1 MTVTL
6 VGNIIPNDKPFIKT
20 SHDVLYIKQN
30 YNHNIFDMSVISN
43 QEKLNMHCSEL
54 KYTDRDLHFNILYCP
69 VINENIPLFEG
80 DVDKLKF
87 YCDSNH
93 IEYKNKINIVFYGN
107 SSGNP
112 MPFTKWIIFH
122 RMYHAFF
129 MENQSYDNTLTK
141 IIKKLQWEFFKHI
154 DVEKF
159 IYDMVYEKSYYIGG
173 GFRIDTLTVSDFMEK
188 YIKLDSNDTEL
199 LEYFDST
206 IIDHFY
212 NRDERNISNN
222 SYKNLFT
229 FKSARNKNISN
240 NFDIGA
246 EFFAQKI
253 VQGKCMLQNVDLIDK
268 KYITDSNR
276 ESLRS
281 IFNDHEILINNVI
294 DDLILYLKKN
304 SISNNTFYEV

>member
-6 VGNIIPNDKPFIKT
+6 VGNIIPNDNEHPDDSYT
-20 SHDVLYIKQN
+20 KQK
-30 YNHNIFDMSVISN
+30 YNRNLVDMSIISN
-43 QEKLNMHCSEL
+43 QETLKKYCSEL
-54 KYTDRDLHFNILYCP
+54 KYADRDLHFNILYCP
-69 VINENIPLFEG
+69 VLCNNFPTFIENA
-80 DVDKLKF
+80 DKLKF
-87 YCDSNH
+87 YCNSH
-93 IEYKNKINIVFYGN
+93 GIQYKNKINIIFYGN
-107 SSGNP
+107 NSFNYI
-112 MPFTKWIIFH
+112 PFTKWIIFH
-122 RMYHAFF
+122 RMYHAFY
-129 MENQSYDNTLTK
+129 MENQSYNDTLSK

-212 NRDERNISNN
+212 NRDEGNISNN

-229 FKSARNKNISN
+229 FKSARNKNISSH
-240 NFDIGA
+240 FEIGA

-304 SISNNTFYEV
+304 SISNNTFYEL